1 MLDVVQIELAG
12 RIPLQHAELVT
23 QYVEDRATL
32 LLDAR
37 SLSWASPLELAAVVT
52 IGTDAA
58 HQGRDVR
65 LQLPYDENVASYL
78 GRMNV
83 IDLLEE
89 AGCKFDGSPLVRRRN
104 DRSDKLLEVTK
115 VTTANS
121 QDVASRLGEMAFD
134 RLGRKAGAAAFKAMS
149 ELLDNATTHGAS
161 DVGAFTAAQ
170 LLTGVTSNWPGFVFT
185 VCDAGVGIF
194 EHLRASAPHQDLV
207 DGCAALERALRN
219 KVSGVPGANR
229 RGYGLGDLGKYA
241 RSDGGGRLI
250 VRSNG
255 AMASVI
261 LRSECKINYSTFTA
275 PMNGTWAS
283 LRVRRA

>member
-1 MLDVVQIELAG
+1 MLDGVQIELAG

-23 QYVEDRATL
+23 RYIEDQDTL
-32 LLDAR
+32 LLDTR
-37 SLSWASPLELAAVVT
+37 SLRWASPLELAALVT

-65 LQLPYDENVASYL
+65 LQLPYDEKVTSYL

-89 AGCKFDGSPLVRRRN
+89 AGCKFDGSPLATGRR
-104 DRSDKLLEVTK
+104 DRRDTLFEVTK
-115 VTTANS
+115 VTTADS
-121 QDVASRLGEMAFD
+121 QQVAERLGEMAFG

-149 ELLDNATTHGAS
+149 ELLDNATTHGVS

-170 LLTGVTSNWPGFVFT
+170 LLTGVTSNWPGFAFT

-207 DGCAALERALRN
+207 DSRAALERALQH
-219 KVSGVPGANR
+219 KVSGVPGGNR

-250 VRSNG
+250 IRSNG
-255 AMASVI
+255 AVASVV

-283 LRVRRA
+283 LRVRRT